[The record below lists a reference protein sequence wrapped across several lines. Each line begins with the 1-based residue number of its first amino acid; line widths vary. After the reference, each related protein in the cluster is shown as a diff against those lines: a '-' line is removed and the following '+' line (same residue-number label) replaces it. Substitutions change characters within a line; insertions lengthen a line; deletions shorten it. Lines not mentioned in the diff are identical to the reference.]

1 MDYDTIKQSSFS
13 RKTVFLCLLSIGII
27 GLLVRLYFEPQIP
40 LTGDSSYYFVYA
52 ADTSLTGKL
61 SESYYLTNSGWPMFL
76 SILFSSTKLDDPF
89 FLMELQRFSSII
101 ISTVTIVPM
110 YFLCRRFFNPEC
122 SLIGSSL
129 FAFEPYI
136 ITNSSLGITEPLFLF
151 LGISSLVL
159 FLNNNHKLIYSS
171 FAIAGLFTL
180 VRFEG
185 MIFFVIIS
193 VLFLVKYRHKK
204 RIFFQYPL
212 LFAIYA
218 LVLLPVA
225 YSNLETHDRDGFFDE
240 LFAVSEYSYTHFVQ
254 GTPEIGDP
262 IYGDTKEPNMQKFLV
277 IGTTSMLKFIGLLLV
292 PISVFFAAVGLVL
305 IIKNKKNIK
314 IDYAIITIILTS
326 IIMLLP
332 AYYAYGRGAEDVRF
346 VFMILPLIILISL
359 YGINKWKIKRK
370 KLMTVFMI
378 IAIILASF
386 VFLDFKKINYDYDKE
401 VFSITKFLVSKT
413 NAING
418 DSADIKYRSASAII
432 VNWPNL
438 PLITCGSNVCAEEA
452 GAGAI
457 KIERL
462 IKIPTSNEK
471 SLIEFIDS
479 AKDKGLTH
487 LAVDGREHQPEFL
500 RDVFY
505 HDEKHPYLEKI
516 YDSSELGMK
525 YHVKIYEIDF
535 VRIYEN

>member
-1 MDYDTIKQSSFS
+1 MITVNYDIIKQDNFS
-13 RKTVFLCLLSIGII
+13 KKGIFLCLLPIGII
-27 GLLVRLYFEPQIP
+27 GLLVRMYFEPATA
-40 LTGDSSYYFVYA
+40 LTGDATNYFVYA

-61 SESYYLTNSGWPMFL
+61 SETYFLTNNGWPMFL

-225 YSNLETHDRDGFFDE
+225 YSNLETHDRDGFLDE
-240 LFAVSEYSYTHFVQ
+240 MFAVSGYSYTHFIQ

-262 IYGDTKEPNMQKFLV
+262 IYGDANESNMYKFLT
-277 IGTTSMLKFIGLLLV
+277 IGMTSMVKFLGLFLI
-292 PISVFFAAVGLVL
+292 PTSVFFALVGLVL

-314 IDYAIITIILTS
+314 IDYTIITIILTS

-332 AYYAYGRGAEDVRF
+332 AYYAYGRGTEDVRF

-418 DSADIKYRSASAII
+418 DSADIKYRKASQII
-432 VNWPNL
+432 VNWPDL
-438 PLITCGSNVCAEEA
+438 PASKDMVHV
-452 GAGAI
+452 
-457 KIERL
+457 ERGL
-462 IKIPTSNEK
+462 IKIPTSDEK
-471 SLIEFIDS
+471 SLIEFIDLS
-479 AKDKGLTH
+479 KDKGLTH

-535 VRIYEN
+535 VRIYGN